1 MDYERLRV
9 AELKEQFRARGLPV
23 NGSKEALVLRLRAAD
38 TRRGNSHSNEAFDD
52 EEGVDSSD

>member
-1 MDYERLRV
+1 MDYERWRV
-9 AELKEQFRARGLPV
+9 AELKEQFRALGIPI

-52 EEGVDSSD
+52 EEGSDSSD

>member
-23 NGSKEALVLRLRAAD
+23 NGSKEALVLRFRAAD
-38 TRRGNSHSNEAFDD
+38 TAGQ
-52 EEGVDSSD
+52 